1 MSVPKPRT
9 LYQKLFDEHVAVWKD
24 NGAALLY
31 IDRHLI
37 HEVSS
42 PQAFAG
48 LKAQG
53 RPVRRPDLTLATC
66 DHNVPTTPRPR
77 VMKVAQAK
85 LQVETL
91 ARNVKMHQIPYLG
104 LNSTSQGIVHVI
116 GPELGFTLPGT
127 TVVCGDSHT
136 STHGAFGCLAF
147 GIGTSE
153 VEHVLATQT
162 VSTTK
167 WKSILVWV
175 QGTLAEG
182 VGSKDLMLYIIG
194 EIGEAIHT
202 CPVALCLISNVWIG
216 TAAGTGAAI
225 EFAGPTIKALTMEAR
240 MSLCN
245 MVCFSPP

>member
-1 MSVPKPRT
+1 
-9 LYQKLFDEHVAVWKD
+9 
-24 NGAALLY
+24 
-31 IDRHLI
+31 
-37 HEVSS
+37 
-42 PQAFAG
+42 
-48 LKAQG
+48 
-53 RPVRRPDLTLATC
+53 
-66 DHNVPTTPRPR
+66 
-77 VMKVAQAK
+77 MKVAQAK

-91 ARNVKMHQIPYLG
+91 ARNVKAHQIPYLG
-104 LNSTSQGIVHVI
+104 LNSASQGIVHVI

-175 QGTLAEG
+175 QGDLAEG

-194 EIGEAIHT
+194 EIGEAT
-202 CPVALCLISNVWIG
+202 RNVFRNTLSHESFRIG

-225 EFAGPTIKALTMEAR
+225 EFAGPTIRALAMEAR

-245 MVCFSPP
+245 MVCVFPLQTQKLTLTPLAGYRGWRSRGFGGP

>member
-1 MSVPKPRT
+1 
-9 LYQKLFDEHVAVWKD
+9 
-24 NGAALLY
+24 
-31 IDRHLI
+31 
-37 HEVSS
+37 
-42 PQAFAG
+42 
-48 LKAQG
+48 
-53 RPVRRPDLTLATC
+53 
-66 DHNVPTTPRPR
+66 
-77 VMKVAQAK
+77 MKVAQAK

-91 ARNVKMHQIPYLG
+91 ARNVKVHQIPYLG

-194 EIGEAIHT
+194 EIGEPIHNVLGGT
-202 CPVALCLISNVWIG
+202 SSHIKRSDRNRRRNWSSNRIRRAHDQG
-216 TAAGTGAAI
+216 FDNG
-225 EFAGPTIKALTMEAR
+225 GPHVSLQHGMLLTSVNTSVQVYKAK
-240 MSLCN
+240 
-245 MVCFSPP
+245 P